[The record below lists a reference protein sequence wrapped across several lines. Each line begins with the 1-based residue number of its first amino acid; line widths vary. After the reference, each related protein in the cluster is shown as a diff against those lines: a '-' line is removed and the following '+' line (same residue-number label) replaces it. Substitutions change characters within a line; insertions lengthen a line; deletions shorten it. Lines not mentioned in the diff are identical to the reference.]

1 MMPSIGRR
9 STQRRAGS
17 WFALGGAEAPQGATG
32 ISAQSWT
39 IMVTPPPAP
48 RPRFA
53 PQRTAAGQTELG
65 GRSRHLTQ
73 RQRTVLFLV
82 DGQRSVNEIH
92 RLAEQ
97 AGAGPTAFAEL
108 VAMGLVAAPGVT
120 DAGDSSMLPLPS
132 SQTLLGDSSWS
143 ALDDDPRQRS
153 DRPLDEARSLLV
165 RAVRS
170 EAPVAGALT
179 VLKLKRA
186 MTREALES
194 LLDEV
199 EQRLRKP
206 HRRIIA
212 AQMMRHVRH
221 LLTLPA
227 ASRPPA

>member
-1 MMPSIGRR
+1 M
-9 STQRRAGS
+9 RA
-17 WFALGGAEAPQGATG
+17 
-32 ISAQSWT
+32 
-39 IMVTPPPAP
+39 
-48 RPRFA
+48 RFLA
-53 PQRTAAGQTELG
+53 PQRTTQGQAELG
-65 GRSRHLTQ
+65 GRSRQLTQ

-82 DGQRSVNEIH
+82 DGQRSVDEIH
-92 RLAEQ
+92 HLAEQ

-108 VAMGLVAAPGVT
+108 VALGLVAAPGVN
-120 DAGDSSMLPLPS
+120 DASDSSLLPS
-132 SQTLLGDSSWS
+132 SQSLLGDSSWS
-143 ALDDDPRQRS
+143 ALDDDPKIRG

-186 MTREALES
+186 QTREALES

-227 ASRPPA
+227 ASRPPAS

>member
-1 MMPSIGRR
+1 
-9 STQRRAGS
+9 
-17 WFALGGAEAPQGATG
+17 
-32 ISAQSWT
+32 
-39 IMVTPPPAP
+39 MVTPPPVP

-82 DGQRSVNEIH
+82 DGQRSVDEIH
-92 RLAEQ
+92 HLAEQ
-97 AGAGPTAFAEL
+97 AGAGTTAFAEL
-108 VAMGLVAAPGVT
+108 VAMGLVAAPGVS

-132 SQTLLGDSSWS
+132 SQSLLGDSSWS
-143 ALDDDPRQRS
+143 ALDDDPKQRG

-186 MTREALES
+186 QTREALES

-227 ASRPPA
+227 ASRPPAT

>member
-1 MMPSIGRR
+1 M
-9 STQRRAGS
+9 STQ
-17 WFALGGAEAPQGATG
+17 Q
-32 ISAQSWT
+32 Q
-39 IMVTPPPAP
+39 PPASSL

-53 PQRTAAGQTELG
+53 PQRTAAGQAELG
-65 GRSRHLTQ
+65 GRSRQLTQ

-82 DGQRSVNEIH
+82 DGQRSVDEVH
-92 RLAEQ
+92 QLAEQ

-108 VAMGLVAAPGVT
+108 VAMGLVAAPGVS
-120 DAGDSSMLPLPS
+120 DAVAGDSSLLPS
-132 SQTLLGDSSWS
+132 SQSLLGDSTWS
-143 ALDDDPRQRS
+143 ALDDDSKHRD

-170 EAPVAGALT
+170 EAPVTGALT

-186 MTREALES
+186 TTREALES

-227 ASRPPA
+227 VSRPPVP

>member
-1 MMPSIGRR
+1 MSP
-9 STQRRAGS
+9 T
-17 WFALGGAEAPQGATG
+17 L
-32 ISAQSWT
+32 
-39 IMVTPPPAP
+39 TPPDSRQRA
-48 RPRFA
+48 RSA
-53 PQRTAAGQTELG
+53 PQRTHAGQVELT
-65 GRSRHLTQ
+65 GRSRHLSQ

-82 DGQRSVNEIH
+82 DGLRSVDEIH

-108 VAMGLVAAPGVT
+108 VAMGLVSAPGIT
-120 DAGDSSMLPLPS
+120 DAQGADTSLLPS
-132 SQTLLGDSSWS
+132 SQSLLGDSSWS
-143 ALDDDPRQRS
+143 ALDEDASARG

-186 MTREALES
+186 STREALEA

-199 EQRLRKP
+199 EHRLRKP

-212 AQMMRHVRH
+212 AQMLRHVRH

-227 ASRPPA
+227 ASRPPAT

>member
-1 MMPSIGRR
+1 MSSPPTTTPSVH
-9 STQRRAGS
+9 QR
-17 WFALGGAEAPQGATG
+17 L
-32 ISAQSWT
+32 
-39 IMVTPPPAP
+39 
-48 RPRFA
+48 A
-53 PQRTAAGQTELG
+53 PQRTASGQAELS

-82 DGQRSVNEIH
+82 DGQRSVDEIH
-92 RLAEQ
+92 HLAEQ

-108 VAMGLVAAPGVT
+108 VAMGLVAAPGIK
-120 DAGDSSMLPLPS
+120 DAGGGDSSLLPS
-132 SQTLLGDSSWS
+132 SQTLIGDSTWS
-143 ALDDDPRQRS
+143 ALDGAPRERD

-186 MTREALES
+186 RTREALEA

-212 AQMMRHVRH
+212 AQMLRHVRH

-227 ASRPPA
+227 VSRPPVP

>member
-1 MMPSIGRR
+1 MS
-9 STQRRAGS
+9 
-17 WFALGGAEAPQGATG
+17 
-32 ISAQSWT
+32 
-39 IMVTPPPAP
+39 PPPAP
-48 RPRFA
+48 SPRPHLA
-53 PQRTAAGQTELG
+53 PQRTVAGQTELG
-65 GRSRHLTQ
+65 DRSRHLTQ

-82 DGQRSVNEIH
+82 DGQRSVDEIH

-108 VAMGLVAAPGVT
+108 VALGLVAAPGVS

-132 SQTLLGDSSWS
+132 SQSLLGDSSWS
-143 ALDDDPRQRS
+143 ALDDDPKQRG
-153 DRPLDEARSLLV
+153 DRPLDEARSLLM

-186 MTREALES
+186 TTREALES

>member
-1 MMPSIGRR
+1 M
-9 STQRRAGS
+9 STT
-17 WFALGGAEAPQGATG
+17 PQ
-32 ISAQSWT
+32 
-39 IMVTPPPAP
+39 PPAP
-48 RPRFA
+48 ALRPRLA
-53 PQRTAAGQTELG
+53 PQRTAEGQAELG
-65 GRSRHLTQ
+65 GRSHHLTQ

-82 DGQRSVNEIH
+82 DGQRSVDQIH
-92 RLAEQ
+92 HLAEQ

-108 VAMGLVAAPGVT
+108 VAMGLVAAPGVS
-120 DAGDSSMLPLPS
+120 DVAAAGDSSLLPS
-132 SQTLLGDSSWS
+132 SQSLLGDSSWS
-143 ALDDDPRQRS
+143 ALDEDPKQRG

-170 EAPVAGALT
+170 EAPMAGALT

-186 MTREALES
+186 TTREALEA

-227 ASRPPA
+227 VSRPPVP

>member
-1 MMPSIGRR
+1 MTVPTVPGFR
-9 STQRRAGS
+9 SR
-17 WFALGGAEAPQGATG
+17 L
-32 ISAQSWT
+32 
-39 IMVTPPPAP
+39 
-48 RPRFA
+48 A
-53 PQRTAAGQTELG
+53 PQRTATGQAELG
-65 GRSRHLTQ
+65 DRSRHLTQ

-82 DGQRSVNEIH
+82 DGQRSVDEIH
-92 RLAEQ
+92 QLAEQ

-120 DAGDSSMLPLPS
+120 DATAGDSSLLPLPS
-132 SQTLLGDSSWS
+132 SQSLLGDSSWS
-143 ALDDDPRQRS
+143 ALDDDPKARG

-186 MTREALES
+186 TTREALEA

-227 ASRPPA
+227 ASRPPAT

>member
-1 MMPSIGRR
+1 MSP
-9 STQRRAGS
+9 T
-17 WFALGGAEAPQGATG
+17 L
-32 ISAQSWT
+32 
-39 IMVTPPPAP
+39 TPPDS
-48 RPRFA
+48 RQRTRWA
-53 PQRTAAGQTELG
+53 PQRTSAGQVELV

-82 DGQRSVNEIH
+82 DGLRSVDEIH

-108 VAMGLVAAPGVT
+108 VALGLVAAPGIT
-120 DAGDSSMLPLPS
+120 DAAAGDTSLLPS
-132 SQTLLGDSSWS
+132 SQSLLGDSSWS
-143 ALDDDPRQRS
+143 PLDEDASARG

-186 MTREALES
+186 ATREALEA

-199 EQRLRKP
+199 ELRLRKP

-227 ASRPPA
+227 ASRPPAT

>member
-1 MMPSIGRR
+1 
-9 STQRRAGS
+9 
-17 WFALGGAEAPQGATG
+17 
-32 ISAQSWT
+32 
-39 IMVTPPPAP
+39 MVTPPPAPSP

-82 DGQRSVNEIH
+82 DGQRSVDEIH
-92 RLAEQ
+92 HLAEQ

-108 VAMGLVAAPGVT
+108 VAMGLVAAPGVS

-132 SQTLLGDSSWS
+132 SQSLLGDSSWS
-143 ALDDDPRQRS
+143 ALDDDPKQRG

-186 MTREALES
+186 QTREALES

>member
-1 MMPSIGRR
+1 MSP
-9 STQRRAGS
+9 T
-17 WFALGGAEAPQGATG
+17 L
-32 ISAQSWT
+32 
-39 IMVTPPPAP
+39 TPPDSRQRA
-48 RPRFA
+48 RWA
-53 PQRTAAGQTELG
+53 PQRTSAGQVELA

-82 DGQRSVNEIH
+82 DGLRSVDEIH

-108 VAMGLVAAPGVT
+108 VALGLVAAPGIT
-120 DAGDSSMLPLPS
+120 DAAAADTSVLPS
-132 SQTLLGDSSWS
+132 SQSLLGDSSWS
-143 ALDDDPRQRS
+143 PLDDDAASRG

-186 MTREALES
+186 ATREALEA

-199 EQRLRKP
+199 ELRLRKP

-227 ASRPPA
+227 ASRPPAT

>member
-1 MMPSIGRR
+1 M
-9 STQRRAGS
+9 STLQ
-17 WFALGGAEAPQGATG
+17 
-32 ISAQSWT
+32 
-39 IMVTPPPAP
+39 PPASSL
-48 RPRFA
+48 RPRLA
-53 PQRTAAGQTELG
+53 PQRTAAGQAELG
-65 GRSRHLTQ
+65 GRSRPLTQ

-82 DGQRSVNEIH
+82 DGLRSIDEVH
-92 RLAEQ
+92 QLAER

-108 VAMGLVAAPGVT
+108 VAMGLVAAPGVS
-120 DAGDSSMLPLPS
+120 DAVAGDSSLLPS
-132 SQTLLGDSSWS
+132 SQSLLGDSSWS
-143 ALDDDPRQRS
+143 ALDEDPNSRG

-170 EAPVAGALT
+170 ESPVAGALT

-186 MTREALES
+186 ATREALAA

-212 AQMMRHVRH
+212 AQTMRHVRH

-227 ASRPPA
+227 ASRPPP